1 MDKTNK
7 FLEAVNQKD
16 SGIKLIDVNDWNLN
30 DKLPNGKSVYE
41 FQDAV
46 VASGWTDTKVTV
58 PCTKT
63 LVVANIDTGD
73 EFLETVSSIMLK
85 NQARIIGSK

>member
-1 MDKTNK
+1 MRLTGHIAV
-7 FLEAVNQKD
+7 LEARR
-16 SGIKLIDVNDWNLN
+16 L
-30 DKLPNGKSVYE
+30 E
-41 FQDAV
+41 FN
-46 VASGWTDTKVTV
+46 TDV

-63 LVVANIDTGD
+63 LVVANVDTGD